1 MSAELFED
9 WVRELDRKFG
19 SDKRKIRALKAKYCS
34 RAVCRLMSALE
45 KTEPMPTIS
54 ILSAII
60 KLTKSRH
67 VLPNKTFTNGFK
79 VAGISENEVGRMC
92 DEEGD
97 LFSSL
102 DDIDEDTVQTV
113 TADLAVFK
121 EKFGDQVDLNITL
134 DELIDF
140 DSDVATYYSW
150 KTIKSANPC

>member
-1 MSAELFED
+1 
-9 WVRELDRKFG
+9 
-19 SDKRKIRALKAKYCS
+19 
-34 RAVCRLMSALE
+34 MSALE

-60 KLTKSRH
+60 KLTKPRH

-79 VAGISENEVGRMC
+79 VAGISEKEVGRIC

-121 EKFGDQVDLNITL
+121 
-134 DELIDF
+134 
-140 DSDVATYYSW
+140 
-150 KTIKSANPC
+150 